1 MQNFMVIAAATVL
14 SLSGATTGANS
25 MSAAS
30 VTRGDVPKSW
40 APADVADSLWKQGR
54 NAISDE
60 DWRRAEK
67 LFSRIHE
74 DYPKSAYAADSYYWE
89 AFALS
94 RRGGTD
100 NVRDAVSLLEKQ
112 IERFA
117 NASSVKNGDSKSL
130 LTRLQGTLARSGDA
144 NAAADISERATRAS
158 RASGGS
164 GGRGGSGGSGA
175 SAGSGSNRSS
185 RASTPPGCKSEE
197 DDERVE
203 ALNAL
208 LQMGSDDAL
217 PILKKVLAR
226 RDQCS
231 EILRRKAVFLVSQK
245 RGDEAADILVETAK
259 NDPDAETREQA
270 VFWLSQV
277 NSSKAI
283 PLLEQILKSAPNEK
297 MQDQAIFALSQKSD
311 DRAQAVLRD
320 YAGREDVSDHAREQ
334 AIFWL
339 GQRRSDENAKFL
351 RDLFSKTSS
360 NAARE
365 KIIFSISQTNATGN
379 DQWLL
384 DQALNTKNSMDMR
397 KNALFWAGQN
407 GSLDMARIGALYD
420 KAPEPAFKKQ
430 VIFVLSQRG
439 KSSEAIDKLID
450 IAKNEKDKELRKEAI
465 FWLSQSHDP
474 RVAKFLMDIIN
485 K

>member
-1 MQNFMVIAAATVL
+1 MQKLIVIAAFAAMFVN
-14 SLSGATTGANS
+14 GATTSANA
-25 MSAAS
+25 MSPVNA
-30 VTRGDVPKSW
+30 VRGDVPKSW

-60 DWRRAEK
+60 DWRGAQK

-130 LTRLQGTLARSGDA
+130 LTRLQGTLARGGDA
-144 NAAADISERATRAS
+144 SAAADISTRATRAS
-158 RASGGS
+158 R
-164 GGRGGSGGSGA
+164 
-175 SAGSGSNRSS
+175 SS
-185 RASTPPGCKSEE
+185 SKTPPGCKSEE
-197 DDERVE
+197 ADERVE

-245 RGDEAADILVETAK
+245 RGDEAADILVDAAK
-259 NDPDAETREQA
+259 NDPDAEVREQA

-283 PLLEQILKSAPNEK
+283 PLLEQILKNAPTEK

-311 DRAQAVLRD
+311 DRAQQVLRD
-320 YAGREDVSDHAREQ
+320 YAGREDASDHAREQ

-339 GQRRSDENAKFL
+339 GQRQSDDNAKFL
-351 RDLFSKTSS
+351 RDLFAKTTSKSL
-360 NAARE
+360 RD
-365 KIIFSISQTNATGN
+365 KIIFSISQTRNSGN

-384 DQALNTKNSMDMR
+384 DQAINTKNSMELR

-407 GSLDMARIGALYD
+407 GSMDMAKIGALYD
-420 KAPEPAFKKQ
+420 KGSETEFKKQ

-439 KSSEAIDKLID
+439 KSPEAIDKLID

>member
-1 MQNFMVIAAATVL
+1 MHKLIVIAALAAV
-14 SLSGATTGANS
+14 GATTGANS
-25 MSAAS
+25 MSAANVS
-30 VTRGDVPKSW
+30 HGDVPKSW

-112 IERFA
+112 IARFA
-117 NASSVKNGDSKSL
+117 NAASVKNGDSKSL
-130 LTRLQGTLARSGDA
+130 LTRLQGTLARGGDA
-144 NAAADISERATRAS
+144 GAAADISARAS
-158 RASGGS
+158 AAAARADGAAAREEA
-164 GGRGGSGGSGA
+164 RGA
-175 SAGSGSNRSS
+175 RSS
-185 RASTPPGCKSEE
+185 NIRGAGRSSTPPGCKSEE

-226 RDQCS
+226 RDECS

-277 NSSKAI
+277 NSAKAI
-283 PLLEQILKSAPNEK
+283 PLLEQILKNASTEK

-320 YAGREDVSDHAREQ
+320 YAGREDASEHAREQ

-339 GQRRSDENAKFL
+339 GQRHSDEDAKFL
-351 RDLFSKTSS
+351 RDLFSKTTSKS
-360 NAARE
+360 LRD
-365 KIIFSISQTNATGN
+365 KIIFSISQTRNSGN
-379 DQWLL
+379 DEWLL
-384 DQALNTKNSMDMR
+384 DQAVNTKNSMEIR

-407 GSLDMARIGALYD
+407 GSMDMAKVGALYD
-420 KAPEPAFKKQ
+420 KGSETEFKKQ

-439 KSSEAIDKLID
+439 KSPEAIDKLID

>member
-1 MQNFMVIAAATVL
+1 MAVQNFMVIAAATVL
-14 SLSGATTGANS
+14 SLSGATTGAEIIP
-25 MSAAS
+25 AAN
-30 VTRGDVPKSW
+30 VVRGDVPKSW

-100 NVRDAVSLLEKQ
+100 NVRDAVTLLAKQ

-144 NAAADISERATRAS
+144 SAAADISERATSAS
-158 RASGGS
+158 R
-164 GGRGGSGGSGA
+164 A

-185 RASTPPGCKSEE
+185 RASTPPGCKSED

-245 RGDEAADILVETAK
+245 RGDEAADILVDAAK
-259 NDPDAETREQA
+259 NDPDAEVREQA

-283 PLLEQILKSAPNEK
+283 PLLEQILKSASTEK
-297 MQDQAIFALSQKSD
+297 MQDQALFALSQKSD

-320 YAGREDVSDHAREQ
+320 YAGREDASDHAREQ

-339 GQRRSDENAKFL
+339 GQRKSDDNAKFL
-351 RDLFSKTSS
+351 RDLFAKTTNKSLKD
-360 NAARE
+360 
-365 KIIFSISQTNATGN
+365 KIIFSISQTRNSGN
-379 DQWLL
+379 DEWLL
-384 DQALNTKNSMDMR
+384 DQAINTKNSMEIR

-407 GSLDMARIGALYD
+407 GSMDMAKVGALYD
-420 KAPEPAFKKQ
+420 KGSETEFKKQ

>member
-1 MQNFMVIAAATVL
+1 MHKLIVIAALAAL
-14 SLSGATTGANS
+14 GATTGANS

-30 VTRGDVPKSW
+30 LTGADVPKSW

-60 DWRRAEK
+60 DWRRAER

-100 NVRDAVSLLEKQ
+100 NVRDAVALLEKQ

-130 LTRLQGTLARSGDA
+130 LTRLQGTLARGGDA
-144 NAAADISERATRAS
+144 NAAAEISSRATAAAARADGAEARAAGSAS
-158 RASGGS
+158 RAGASVRVGS
-164 GGRGGSGGSGA
+164 GRS
-175 SAGSGSNRSS
+175 RSS
-185 RASTPPGCKSEE
+185 SDIPGCKSE
-197 DDERVE
+197 DDDDRVE

-245 RGDEAADILVETAK
+245 RGDEAADILVDAAK
-259 NDPDAETREQA
+259 NDPDAEVREQA

-283 PLLEQILKSAPNEK
+283 PLLEQILKNAPNEK
-297 MQDQAIFALSQKSD
+297 MQDQALFALSQKSD

-320 YAGREDVSDHAREQ
+320 YAGRDDAPDHAREQ
-334 AIFWL
+334 AVFWL

-351 RDLFSKTSS
+351 RDLFAKTTSKSLKD
-360 NAARE
+360 
-365 KIIFSISQTNATGN
+365 KIIFSISQTRNSGN
-379 DQWLL
+379 DEWLL
-384 DQALNTKNSMDMR
+384 DQAVNTKNSMEIR

-407 GSLDMARIGALYD
+407 GSMDMAKVGALYD
-420 KAPEPAFKKQ
+420 KGSETEFKKQ

-439 KSSEAIDKLID
+439 KSPEAIDKLID